1 MSVSD
6 EFGPRGEKGE
16 PDVSERTTPA
26 RPIDWTEMRRL
37 LEQVAQRLDPNEP
50 IDMWIA
56 GGSALASADLRLST
70 TDVDVVSD
78 VPEAVYEVALE
89 IAGEVALPPGW
100 LNGSARAFLP
110 RDATATTVLQAGP
123 LTIRRVSHDDLFL
136 MKLDRALSGDVA
148 DMRVL
153 WKHCSYVD
161 GQAAVNDYVER
172 HYLAPIERD
181 PHMAKWIDDEIV
193 GRR

>member
-1 MSVSD
+1 MSASD
-6 EFGPRGEKGE
+6 ELGPRGRGDE
-16 PDVSERTTPA
+16 PEVSERAAPA
-26 RPIDWTEMRRL
+26 RPIGWTEMRQL
-37 LEQVAQRLDPNEP
+37 LEQVAERLDPDIP
-50 IDMWIA
+50 VDMWIA

-78 VPEAVYEVALE
+78 VPEEVYEAARDLASE
-89 IAGEVALPPGW
+89 IALAPGW
-100 LNGSARAFLP
+100 LNASARSFLP
-110 RDATATTVLQAGP
+110 RGATATTVLQAGP
-123 LTIRRVSHDDLFL
+123 LTVRRVSHDDLFL
-136 MKLDRALSGDVA
+136 MKLDRGLSGDVA

-161 GQAAVNDYVER
+161 GQAAVDDYVER

>member
-1 MSVSD
+1 MSVAD
-6 EFGPRGEKGE
+6 KRGSLGEPDE
-16 PDVSERTTPA
+16 PDVSERMTPA

-37 LEQVAQRLDPNEP
+37 LEQVAQRLDPDESV
-50 IDMWIA
+50 DMWIA

-78 VPEAVYEVALE
+78 VPRAVYEAARD

-100 LNGSARAFLP
+100 LNASAQAFLP
-110 RDATATTVLQAGP
+110 REATATTVLQVGP
-123 LTIRRVSHDDLFL
+123 LTVRRVSHDDLFL
-136 MKLDRALSGDVA
+136 MKLDRALSADVA

-153 WKHCSYVD
+153 WKHCSYAD
-161 GQAAVNDYVER
+161 GKAAVDDYVER

-181 PHMAKWIDDEIV
+181 PHMAKWIDDEVV